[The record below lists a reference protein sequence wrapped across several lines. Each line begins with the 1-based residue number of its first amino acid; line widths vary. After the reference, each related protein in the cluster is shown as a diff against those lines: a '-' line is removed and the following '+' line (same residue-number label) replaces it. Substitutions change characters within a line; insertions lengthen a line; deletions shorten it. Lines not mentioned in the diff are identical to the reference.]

1 MKLPSRTLAVL
12 AVAGSLPLFAG
23 SVAAAPVGQSMGL
36 KNADVSSVQDVQ
48 WRGRRGGRWVGP
60 AVGGFVAGAI
70 VGSALAPRYYEPGYY
85 GVGYYA
91 YGAAPGYTY
100 ADPGYA
106 YVGPRYRRGGAAY
119 SSPQYGSCTGD
130 RYSDSGYPSWAC
142 R

>member
-1 MKLPSRTLAVL
+1 MKLPSRTLAAL
-12 AVAGSLPLFAG
+12 AIAGSLPLFAG
-23 SVAAAPVGQSMGL
+23 SVVAAPMGQSMGL

-60 AVGGFVAGAI
+60 AIGGFVAGAA
-70 VGSALAPRYYEPGYY
+70 VGAAMAPRYGYY
-85 GVGYYA
+85 DDGYYA
-91 YGAAPGYTY
+91 YGAAPGYY

-106 YVGPRYRRGGAAY
+106 YVEPRRRYRRGGAAY
-119 SSPQYGSCTGD
+119 SAPQYGSCTGD